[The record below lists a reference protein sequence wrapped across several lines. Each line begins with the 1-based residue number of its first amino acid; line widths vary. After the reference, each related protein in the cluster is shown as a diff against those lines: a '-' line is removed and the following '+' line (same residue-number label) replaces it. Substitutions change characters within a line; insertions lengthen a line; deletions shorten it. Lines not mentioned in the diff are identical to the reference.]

1 MAAFGVR
8 FIGWVE
14 NIIIGAEGGMTISLK
29 PHICIPSAQRNEYY
43 VLAGEFQQ
51 NFEKCHYRTRFAG
64 GAIYILPF
72 Q

>member
-29 PHICIPSAQRNEYY
+29 PHICIPSALRVTSATSIMYSRGSSN
-43 VLAGEFQQ
+43 
-51 NFEKCHYRTRFAG
+51 K
-64 GAIYILPF
+64 ILKNVI
-72 Q
+72 